1 MLPCVIIDYYLTLYS
16 DAQNMRKNIRE
27 AMLDV
32 IHKYNS
38 YKGELKCCKIWPCLS
53 FKTGLTSQ
61 ASSMEILKS
70 LQEDLRY
77 IVDLWS

>member
-1 MLPCVIIDYYLTLYS
+1 
-16 DAQNMRKNIRE
+16 MRKNIRE

-32 IHKYNS
+32 IHKYSS
-38 YKGELKCCKIWPCLS
+38 YKGELKCKIWAYLS